1 MPTKP
6 FPVACG
12 GDLYLARNWGEE
24 SETMDTKAGPTE
36 ETKPYPLLRN
46 LQYSPIKQEEE
57 QYILLWDPTGLSAE
71 KLIVPLNYFY
81 LFQFFDGEH
90 SLQQIGGK
98 YLKKYGEFLMPD
110 RLSRLVEDLEDKL
123 FLEGERCEQAKASAL
138 AAYREAPVRPADF
151 AGKSYEADSE
161 KLRAQLDGFFG
172 SKEGPGTVPSQHKG
186 QKIKAIVAPNFE
198 LKQAGPLYAWAY
210 KELRE
215 AEAPSVF
222 VVLGTCHAGLHGGI
236 AVTDKDFETPFG
248 IVPVN
253 RPILEYFKQHGG
265 AQFFEEEIRHQHD
278 PSIEFQLPFLQ
289 HTVGS
294 LKPMTIVP
302 VLCAFPVLAFT
313 DPELKPLADR
323 VEAFVGIMQEA
334 LHALGQ
340 EVCVVASANLAHI
353 GLRYGD
359 RTPPTDFS
367 FHRCMQHDLE
377 MLKHVENLDP
387 ESFAQYLLKEG
398 DKRHVLGF
406 SPIYLMLKLI
416 QAEKGEV
423 LRYDR
428 GIIDQFNSTVTYAS
442 MAFF

>member
-1 MPTKP
+1 
-6 FPVACG
+6 
-12 GDLYLARNWGEE
+12 
-24 SETMDTKAGPTE
+24 
-36 ETKPYPLLRN
+36 
-46 LQYSPIKQEEE
+46 
-57 QYILLWDPTGLSAE
+57 
-71 KLIVPLNYFY
+71 
-81 LFQFFDGEH
+81 
-90 SLQQIGGK
+90 
-98 YLKKYGEFLMPD
+98 
-110 RLSRLVEDLEDKL
+110 
-123 FLEGERCEQAKASAL
+123 
-138 AAYREAPVRPADF
+138 
-151 AGKSYEADSE
+151 
-161 KLRAQLDGFFG
+161 
-172 SKEGPGTVPSQHKG
+172 
-186 QKIKAIVAPNFE
+186 
-198 LKQAGPLYAWAY
+198 
-210 KELRE
+210 
-215 AEAPSVF
+215 
-222 VVLGTCHAGLHGGI
+222 
-236 AVTDKDFETPFG
+236 VTDKDFETPLG
-248 IVPVN
+248 IVPAN
-253 RPILEYFKQHGG
+253 RPILEYLKKHGG

-278 PSIEFQLPFLQ
+278 HSIEFQLPFLQ

-323 VEAFVGIMQEA
+323 VEAFLGIMQEA

-367 FHRCMQHDLE
+367 FHRCMQNDLE

-387 ESFAQYLLKEG
+387 EAFAQYLLKEG

-406 SPIYLMLKLI
+406 SPIYIMLKLI